1 MKTSNNEIKI
11 ISPGMER
18 RKLTN
23 KIHLLDENKFIALSK
38 KIDSSFNVVQ
48 EKYKEL
54 NKVASPVVENEYLWG
69 LIKTTDVE
77 KSLDGLLKVIQEL
90 AKCTLGA
97 FQANS
102 ENLEAILELMKI
114 SVSIEMI
121 CIDNWKIVI
130 VQKRILPIYYMISV
144 LNIILTVMLSKFSL
158 SNHLIEQLL

>member
-69 LIKTTDVE
+69 LIKTTDG
-77 KSLDGLLKVIQEL
+77 DR
-90 AKCTLGA
+90 CT
-97 FQANS
+97 S
-102 ENLEAILELMKI
+102 VYDNL
-114 SVSIEMI
+114 
-121 CIDNWKIVI
+121 
-130 VQKRILPIYYMISV
+130 
-144 LNIILTVMLSKFSL
+144 
-158 SNHLIEQLL
+158 

>member
-1 MKTSNNEIKI
+1 M
-11 ISPGMER
+11 
-18 RKLTN
+18 
-23 KIHLLDENKFIALSK
+23 
-38 KIDSSFNVVQ
+38 VQ

-102 ENLEAILELMKI
+102 ENLEVFI
-114 SVSIEMI
+114 VSYFFYQF
-121 CIDNWKIVI
+121 NN
-130 VQKRILPIYYMISV
+130 RITLG
-144 LNIILTVMLSKFSL
+144 
-158 SNHLIEQLL
+158 

>member
-114 SVSIEMI
+114 G
-121 CIDNWKIVI
+121 
-130 VQKRILPIYYMISV
+130 
-144 LNIILTVMLSKFSL
+144 LN
-158 SNHLIEQLL
+158 